1 MRRLVTYGLW
11 VLLFVRVWGD
21 ESISPLAPRYEASQ
35 ERPAQARGVYAI
47 RNVTVHLIT
56 APPIENAVVV
66 IRDGKIAAV
75 GKNVAIPR
83 GAQVYDG
90 RGNHLYPGYIDACTT
105 LGLTEIGSIAATIDT
120 TETGPF
126 NPNARAEIALN
137 PDSELIPVTRV
148 NGTTT
153 VVAAPTGG
161 ILSGM
166 GCVMNLDGW
175 TWEEMVIKTPIGLF
189 MNFPAPSAVPNQ
201 SAESRRRDW
210 ESRMRP
216 INEFLEDARRYLRA
230 HQAAGKEGIP
240 AHERDPR
247 FEAMVPVLEGKLPLF
262 ARVNSALGIQAAIR
276 WAEEQRLRLVIVGG
290 SEAWRVADLL
300 REKQVPV
307 ILEGVH
313 NMPNA
318 ESEPYD
324 EPFMLPKRLYEK
336 GVRFCIASNDASNAR
351 NLPYHAATAVAH
363 GLPRDE
369 AIKAITLYPAQ
380 ILGLAHRLG
389 SIEVGKD
396 ANLVL
401 LSGDPLDIRTQVIQ
415 VWIGG
420 RPIEMSSKHLRLYE
434 RYRARPFQSSPALEG
449 GRN

>member
-1 MRRLVTYGLW
+1 MRRLVGYGLSA
-11 VLLFVRVWGD
+11 LMLIAGWGD
-21 ESISPLAPRYEASQ
+21 ESASPLAPRYEASL
-35 ERPAQARGVYAI
+35 ERPVKARGVYAI
-47 RNVTVHLIT
+47 RNVTVHPIS
-56 APPIENAVVV
+56 APPVEGATVL
-66 IRDGKIAAV
+66 IRDGKIVAV

-90 RGNHLYPGYIDACTT
+90 KGNHLYPGYIDACTT

-120 TETGPF
+120 SETGQF
-126 NPNARAEIALN
+126 NPNSRAEIAIN

-153 VVAAPTGG
+153 VVSAPTGG

-189 MNFPAPSAVPNQ
+189 MNFPAPSGALNQ

-216 INEFLEDARRYLRA
+216 INEFIENARRYLRA
-230 HQAAGKEGIP
+230 HQAAGKHGVP

-247 FEAMVPVLEGKLPLF
+247 FEAMIPILEGKLPLF
-262 ARVNSALGIQAAIR
+262 VRVNTALGIQAAIR
-276 WAEEQRLRLVIVGG
+276 WAEEQKLRLVIVGG
-290 SEAWRVADLL
+290 LEAWRVADLL

-313 NMPNA
+313 NMPSA
-318 ESEPYD
+318 ESAPYD
-324 EPFMLPKRLYEK
+324 ELFTLPKRLHEQ
-336 GVRFCIASNDASNAR
+336 GVLFCIASNDASNAR

-363 GLPRDE
+363 GLPHDE
-369 AIKAITLYPAQ
+369 ALKAITLYPAQ

-415 VWIGG
+415 VWIAG
-420 RPIEMSSKHLRLYE
+420 RPIEMTSKHIRLYE
-434 RYRARPFQSSPALEG
+434 RYRKRP
-449 GRN
+449 R

>member
-1 MRRLVTYGLW
+1 MRRFVAYGLW
-11 VLLFVRVWGD
+11 LLMLFPLWGD
-21 ESISPLAPRYEASQ
+21 EGVSPLSPRYEASL
-35 ERPAQARGVYAI
+35 ERPAKTRGVYAI
-47 RNVTVHLIT
+47 RNVTVHSIT
-56 APPIENAVVV
+56 APPIEGATVL

-75 GKNVAIPR
+75 GKNITIPR
-83 GAQVYDG
+83 GATVYDG
-90 RGNHLYPGYIDACTT
+90 RGNPLYPGYIDACTT

-120 TETGPF
+120 TETGQF
-126 NPNARAEIALN
+126 NPNSRAEIALN

-189 MNFPAPSAVPNQ
+189 MNFLAPSSTPNQ
-201 SAESRRRDW
+201 SAEARRRDW

-216 INEFLEDARRYLRA
+216 INDFLEDARRYQRA
-230 HQAAGKEGIP
+230 HQAAGREGVP

-247 FEAMVPVLEGKLPLF
+247 FDAMLPILEGKLPLF
-262 ARVNSALGIQAAIR
+262 VRVNSALGIQAALR
-276 WAEEQRLRLVIVGG
+276 WAEEQKLRLVIVGG
-290 SEAWRVADLL
+290 AEAHKVADLL

-313 NMPNA
+313 NMPSA

-324 EPFMLPKRLYEK
+324 EPFVLPKRLHDK

-351 NLPYHAATAVAH
+351 NLPYHVATAVAH
-363 GLPRDE
+363 GLPREE
-369 AIKAITLYPAQ
+369 ALKAITLYPAE

-415 VWIGG
+415 VWIAG
-420 RPIEMSSKHLRLYE
+420 RPIEMTSKHIRLYE
-434 RYRARPFQSSPALEG
+434 RYRTRPK
-449 GRN
+449 

>member
-1 MRRLVTYGLW
+1 MSPVLPNPVPMRRLVGYG
-11 VLLFVRVWGD
+11 VGLLLLLSMWAD
-21 ESISPLAPRYEASQ
+21 EGASPLAPRYEASL
-35 ERPAQARGVYAI
+35 ERPTRTRGVYAI
-47 RNVTVHLIT
+47 RNVTVHPI
-56 APPIENAVVV
+56 AAQPIEGATVL
-66 IRDGKIAAV
+66 IRDGKVAAV
-75 GKNVAIPR
+75 GKNLAIPR
-83 GAQVYDG
+83 GATVYDG
-90 RGNHLYPGYIDACTT
+90 TGNHLYPGYIDALTT

-120 TETGPF
+120 TETGQF

-161 ILSGM
+161 LLSGM

-189 MNFPAPSAVPNQ
+189 MNFPAPSATPNQ
-201 SAESRRRDW
+201 SADARRRDW

-216 INEFLEDARRYLRA
+216 LNEFFDDARRYLRA
-230 HQAAGKEGIP
+230 HQAAGKDGIP

-247 FEAMVPVLEGKLPLF
+247 FDAMIPILEGKLPLF
-262 ARVNSALGIQAAIR
+262 VRVNSALGIQAALR
-276 WAEEQRLRLVIVGG
+276 WAEEQKVRLVIVGG
-290 SEAWRVADLL
+290 SEAWRVAGLL

-313 NMPNA
+313 NMPSA

-324 EPFMLPKRLYEK
+324 EPFVLPKRLHEK
-336 GVRFCIASNDASNAR
+336 GVLFCIASSDASNAR
-351 NLPYHAATAVAH
+351 NLPYHVATAVAH
-363 GLPRDE
+363 GLPRE
-369 AIKAITLYPAQ
+369 EGLKAITLYPAQ

-401 LSGDPLDIRTQVIQ
+401 VSGDPLDIRSEVIQ
-415 VWIGG
+415 VWIAG
-420 RPIEMSSKHLRLYE
+420 RPIEMTSKHIRLYE
-434 RYRARPFQSSPALEG
+434 RYRKRPK
-449 GRN
+449 

>member
-1 MRRLVTYGLW
+1 MHWLVAYGLS
-11 VLLFVRVWGD
+11 VLALVGGD
-21 ESISPLAPRYEASQ
+21 ESASPLAPRYEASL
-35 ERPAQARGVYAI
+35 ERPVKARGVYAI
-47 RNVTVHLIT
+47 RNVTVHPIT
-56 APPIENAVVV
+56 APPMEGATVL
-66 IRDGKIAAV
+66 IRDGKIVAV
-75 GKNVAIPR
+75 GRNVAVPR

-90 RGNHLYPGYIDACTT
+90 KGNHLYPGYIDACTT

-120 TETGPF
+120 SETGQF
-126 NPNARAEIALN
+126 NPNSRAEIAIN

-153 VVAAPTGG
+153 VVSAPTGG

-189 MNFPAPSAVPNQ
+189 MNFPAPSGALNQ

-216 INEFLEDARRYLRA
+216 INEFIENARRYLRA
-230 HQAAGKEGIP
+230 HQAAGKHGVP

-247 FEAMVPVLEGKLPLF
+247 FEAMIPILEGKLPLF
-262 ARVNSALGIQAAIR
+262 VRVNTALGIQAAIR
-276 WAEEQRLRLVIVGG
+276 WAEEQKLRLVIVGG

-313 NMPNA
+313 NMPSA
-318 ESEPYD
+318 ESAPYD
-324 EPFMLPKRLYEK
+324 EPFTLPKRLHEQ
-336 GVRFCIASNDASNAR
+336 GVLFCIASNDASNAR

-369 AIKAITLYPAQ
+369 ALKAITLYPAQ

-415 VWIGG
+415 VWIAG
-420 RPIEMSSKHLRLYE
+420 RPIEMTSKHIRLYE
-434 RYRARPFQSSPALEG
+434 RYRKRP
-449 GRN
+449 R

>member
-1 MRRLVTYGLW
+1 MRWLTGYGLS
-11 VLLFVRVWGD
+11 VLMVVGCWSD
-21 ESISPLAPRYEASQ
+21 EGASSLAPRYEASL
-35 ERPAQARGVYAI
+35 ERPVRARGVYAI
-47 RNVTVHLIT
+47 RNVTVHPMT
-56 APPIENAVVV
+56 APPMEGATVLL
-66 IRDGKIAAV
+66 RDGKIVAV
-75 GKNVAIPR
+75 GKQVAIPR

-90 RGNHLYPGYIDACTT
+90 KGNHLYPGYLDACTT

-120 TETGPF
+120 SETGQF
-126 NPNARAEIALN
+126 NPNARTEIAIN

-161 ILSGM
+161 TLSGM

-189 MNFPAPSAVPNQ
+189 MNFPAPSGAPNQ

-216 INEFLEDARRYLRA
+216 INEFFENARRYLRA
-230 HQAAGKEGIP
+230 HQAAGEEGVP

-247 FEAMVPVLEGKLPLF
+247 FEAMIPILEGKLPLF
-262 ARVNSALGIQAAIR
+262 VRVHSALGIQAAIR
-276 WAEEQRLRLVIVGG
+276 WAEEQNLRLVIVGG

-313 NMPNA
+313 NMPSA

-324 EPFMLPKRLYEK
+324 EPFTLPKRLYEK
-336 GVRFCIASNDASNAR
+336 GVQFCIASNDASNAR
-351 NLPYHAATAVAH
+351 NLPYHAATAVAY

-369 AIKAITLYPAQ
+369 ALKAITLYPAQ

-401 LSGDPLDIRTQVIQ
+401 LNGDPLDIRTQVIQ
-415 VWIGG
+415 VWIAG
-420 RPIEMSSKHLRLYE
+420 RPIEMTSKHIRLYE
-434 RYRARPFQSSPALEG
+434 RYRKRPSI
-449 GRN
+449 R

>member
-1 MRRLVTYGLW
+1 MRRLVGYGL
-11 VLLFVRVWGD
+11 LLITLGLRDTCPPDRSD
-21 ESISPLAPRYEASQ
+21 ESVSPLAPRYEASQ
-35 ERPAQARGVYAI
+35 ERALNTRGVYAI
-47 RNVTVHLIT
+47 RNVTVYPVS
-56 APPIENAVVV
+56 APPIEKATVL

-75 GKNVAIPR
+75 GTNLAIPR
-83 GAQVYDG
+83 GATVYEG
-90 RGNHLYPGYIDACTT
+90 KGNRLYPGYIDACTT

-120 TETGPF
+120 TETGQF

-153 VVAAPTGG
+153 VVAAPVGG
-161 ILSGM
+161 TFSGM

-189 MNFPAPSAVPNQ
+189 MNFPAPSGTPNQ

-230 HQAAGKEGIP
+230 HRAAGSEGVP

-247 FEAMVPVLEGKLPLF
+247 FEAMMPVLEGKLPLF
-262 ARVNSALGIQAAIR
+262 VRVNSALGIQAALR

-290 SEAWRVADLL
+290 SEAHKVADLL

-313 NMPNA
+313 NLPSA
-318 ESEPYD
+318 ESAPYD
-324 EPFMLPKRLYEK
+324 EPFALPKRLFEK

-363 GLPRDE
+363 GLPHEE

-380 ILGLAHRLG
+380 ILGLSHRLG

-401 LSGDPLDIRTQVIQ
+401 LNGDPLDIRTAVIQ
-415 VWIGG
+415 VWIAG
-420 RPIEMSSKHLRLYE
+420 RPIEMTSKHIRLYE
-434 RYRARPFQSSPALEG
+434 RYRKRP
-449 GRN
+449 R

>member
-1 MRRLVTYGLW
+1 MRRLVGYGLSA
-11 VLLFVRVWGD
+11 LMLIAGWGD
-21 ESISPLAPRYEASQ
+21 ESASPLAPRYEASL
-35 ERPAQARGVYAI
+35 ERPVKARGVYAI
-47 RNVTVHLIT
+47 RNVTVHPIS
-56 APPIENAVVV
+56 APPVEGATVL
-66 IRDGKIAAV
+66 IRDGKIVAV

-90 RGNHLYPGYIDACTT
+90 KGNHLYPGYIDACTT

-120 TETGPF
+120 SETGQF
-126 NPNARAEIALN
+126 NPNSRAEIAIN

-153 VVAAPTGG
+153 VVSAPTGG

-189 MNFPAPSAVPNQ
+189 MNFPAPSGALNQ

-216 INEFLEDARRYLRA
+216 INEFIENARRYLRA
-230 HQAAGKEGIP
+230 HQAAGKHGVP

-247 FEAMVPVLEGKLPLF
+247 FEAMIPILEGKLPLF
-262 ARVNSALGIQAAIR
+262 VRVNTALGIQAAIR
-276 WAEEQRLRLVIVGG
+276 WAEEQKLRLVIVGG
-290 SEAWRVADLL
+290 LEAWRVADLL

-313 NMPNA
+313 NMPSA
-318 ESEPYD
+318 ESAPYD
-324 EPFMLPKRLYEK
+324 EPFTLPKRLHEQ
-336 GVRFCIASNDASNAR
+336 GVLFCIASNDASNAR

-363 GLPRDE
+363 GLPHDE
-369 AIKAITLYPAQ
+369 ALKAITLYPAQ

-415 VWIGG
+415 VWIAG
-420 RPIEMSSKHLRLYE
+420 RPIEMTSKHIRLYE
-434 RYRARPFQSSPALEG
+434 RYRKRP
-449 GRN
+449 R

>member
-1 MRRLVTYGLW
+1 MRKLVGVGLW
-11 VLLFVRVWGD
+11 VLIAIVAFAGEKALSGAL
-21 ESISPLAPRYEASQ
+21 SPVYSASL
-35 ERPAQARGVYAI
+35 ERPVKTRGVYAI
-47 RNVTVHLIT
+47 RNATVHTMRGAPLEGATVLIKDGR
-56 APPIENAVVV
+56 IE
-66 IRDGKIAAV
+66 AV
-75 GKNVAIPR
+75 GRNVSIPR
-83 GAQVYDG
+83 GAQVYDAKG
-90 RGNHLYPGYIDACTT
+90 QHLYPGLIDASTT

-120 TETGPF
+120 TETGSF
-126 NPNARAEIALN
+126 NPNVRAEIAIN
-137 PDSELIPVTRV
+137 PDSELIPVARV
-148 NGTTT
+148 NGITT
-153 VVAAPTGG
+153 VLTAPTGG

-189 MNFPAPSAVPNQ
+189 MNFPAPSSAPNQ

-216 INEFLEDARRYLRA
+216 INEFIEDARRYQRA
-230 HQAAGKEGIP
+230 HQAAGKDGVP

-247 FEAMVPVLEGKLPLF
+247 FEAMIPILEGKLPLF
-262 ARVNSALGIQAAIR
+262 VRVNSALGIQAAIR
-276 WAEEQRLRLVIVGG
+276 WAEEQKLRLVIVGG

-307 ILEGVH
+307 ILEGIH
-313 NMPNA
+313 NMPSA

-324 EPFMLPKRLYEK
+324 EPFVLPKRLYEK

-351 NLPYHAATAVAH
+351 NLPYHVATAVAH

-420 RPIEMSSKHLRLYE
+420 RPIEMTSKHIRLYE
-434 RYRARPFQSSPALEG
+434 RYRKRP
-449 GRN
+449 R

>member
-1 MRRLVTYGLW
+1 MRRLLSYGFG
-11 VLLFVRVWGD
+11 LLLLLVVWGD
-21 ESISPLAPRYEASQ
+21 EGASKLAPRYEASL
-35 ERPAQARGVYAI
+35 ERPITTRGVYVI
-47 RNVTVHLIT
+47 RNVTVHPIT
-56 APPIENAVVV
+56 ASPIEGATVV
-66 IRDGKIAAV
+66 IRDGKIEAV

-83 GAQVYDG
+83 GARVYDG
-90 RGNHLYPGYIDACTT
+90 KGNHLYPGYIDACTT
-105 LGLTEIGSIAATIDT
+105 LGLTEIGSIAATIDA
-120 TETGPF
+120 TETGQF
-126 NPNARAEIALN
+126 NPNSRAEIALN
-137 PDSELIPVTRV
+137 PDSELIPVTRL

-153 VVAAPTGG
+153 VVATPTGG
-161 ILSGM
+161 IFSGM

-189 MNFPAPSAVPNQ
+189 MNFPAPSAAPNQ

-210 ESRMRP
+210 ESRVRP
-216 INEFLEDARRYLRA
+216 VNEFLEDARRYLRA
-230 HQAAGKEGIP
+230 HQAAGKDGIP

-247 FEAMVPVLEGKLPLF
+247 FDAMIPILEGKLPIF
-262 ARVNSALGIQAAIR
+262 VRVNSALGIQAALR
-276 WAEEQRLRLVIVGG
+276 WAEEQKLRIVIVGG

-313 NMPNA
+313 NMPSA

-324 EPFMLPKRLYEK
+324 EPFVLPKRLHEK

-351 NLPYHAATAVAH
+351 NLPYHVATAVAY
-363 GLPRDE
+363 GLPHEE

-380 ILGLAHRLG
+380 ILGIAHRLG

-401 LSGDPLDIRTQVIQ
+401 LSGDPLEIRTEVVQ
-415 VWIGG
+415 VWIAG
-420 RPIEMSSKHLRLYE
+420 RPIEMTSKHIRLYE
-434 RYRARPFQSSPALEG
+434 RYRKRPK
-449 GRN
+449 

>member
-1 MRRLVTYGLW
+1 MRRLVLFSLW
-11 VLLFVRVWGD
+11 LTMLTVCWSDGSV
-21 ESISPLAPRYEASQ
+21 SPLAPRYEASR
-35 ERPAQARGVYAI
+35 ERPTRTRGVYAI
-47 RNVTVHLIT
+47 RNVTVHSIS
-56 APPIENAVVV
+56 APPIEGATVL

-75 GKNVAIPR
+75 GKDVAIPR

-90 RGNHLYPGYIDACTT
+90 KGNHLYPGYIDACTT

-120 TETGPF
+120 TETGQF

-189 MNFPAPSAVPNQ
+189 MNFPAPSGAPNQ

-216 INEFLEDARRYLRA
+216 INEFLDDARRYLRA
-230 HQAAGKEGIP
+230 HQAGGKDGVP

-247 FEAMVPVLEGKLPLF
+247 FEAMIPILEGKLPLF
-262 ARVNSALGIQAAIR
+262 VRVNSALGIQAAIR
-276 WAEEQRLRLVIVGG
+276 WAEEQKLRLVIVGG
-290 SEAWRVADLL
+290 SEAHKVADLL

-313 NMPNA
+313 NMPSA

-324 EPFMLPKRLYEK
+324 EPFTLPKKLHEK
-336 GVRFCIASNDASNAR
+336 GVLFCIASNDASNAR
-351 NLPYHAATAVAH
+351 NLPYHVATAVAH

-369 AIKAITLYPAQ
+369 AVKAITLYPAQ

-420 RPIEMSSKHLRLYE
+420 RPIEMTSKHIRLYE
-434 RYRARPFQSSPALEG
+434 RYRGRP
-449 GRN
+449 R